1 MSSMAFSAGFL
12 REFDQLLRWRRDVRH
27 FKQRA
32 VPEPILQDLLHR
44 ASMAPSVGLSQPWRF
59 IRVDDAARRQAIQRE
74 FERCNRAAHAE
85 FPARDAE
92 EYARL
97 KLSGLQDAPH
107 HIAVFFV
114 PEPAQGRGLGRRT
127 MPQTVEWSTVMA
139 IYNFWLAAT
148 ARGIGVGWVSI
159 LDPVTTGQILEVE
172 PGWEMMA
179 YLCVGYPSSPSETPE
194 LEEKNWAARHP
205 DRSRWIYR

>member
-1 MSSMAFSAGFL
+1 
-12 REFDQLLRWRRDVRH
+12 
-27 FKQRA
+27 
-32 VPEPILQDLLHR
+32 
-44 ASMAPSVGLSQPWRF
+44 MAPSVGLSQPWRF
-59 IRVDDAARRQAIQRE
+59 IRVEDAERRLAIYRE
-74 FERCNRAAHAE
+74 FERCNRAAQAE
-85 FPARDAE
+85 LPARDAE

-97 KLSGLQDAPH
+97 KLNGLKDAPH

-114 PEPAQGRGLGRRT
+114 PEPVQGRGLGRRT
-127 MPQTVEWSTVMA
+127 MPQTVEWSVVMA

-159 LDPVTTGQILEVE
+159 LDPAVTGQILEAE
-172 PGWEMMA
+172 HGWEMMA
-179 YLCVGYPSSPSETPE
+179 YLCVGYPKSPSETPE